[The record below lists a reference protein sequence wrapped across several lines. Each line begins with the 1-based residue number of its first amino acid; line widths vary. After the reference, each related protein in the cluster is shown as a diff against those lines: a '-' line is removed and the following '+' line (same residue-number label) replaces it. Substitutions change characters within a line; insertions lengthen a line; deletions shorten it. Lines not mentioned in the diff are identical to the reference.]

1 MKLSKRLKRF
11 AEDFVEM
18 IKTPILAWSAILS
31 FLIFLIVLY
40 LPIWRI
46 LPLAGEHPYI
56 QLHYNIYLG
65 VDRFGDWKELFVL
78 PGLGLGILFLNL
90 VLQTFSFRHER
101 LLAMLF
107 GISTVFLE
115 LILLCA
121 MGLIVL
127 LNLSYAA

>member
-11 AEDFVEM
+11 SEDFVEM
-18 IKTPILAWSAILS
+18 IKTPVLAWCAIFS
-31 FLIFLIVLY
+31 FLIFILVIY

-46 LPLAGEHPYI
+46 LPLVGNRPYI

-65 VDRFGDWKELFVL
+65 VDRFGDWRELFVL
-78 PGLGLGILFLNL
+78 PILGFGLILLNL
-90 VLQTFSFRHER
+90 ILQTLSFRHER
-101 LLAMLF
+101 LLSILF

-127 LNLSYAA
+127 LNLSYAS